1 MLNLDRIIEESNKE
15 IIYGKKP
22 ELPEKL
28 EEGYIYADNG
38 ACRGKSEP
46 TIKEI
51 RETINKIIDYLEW
64 QDK

>member
-1 MLNLDRIIEESNKE
+1 MFNADKIMDEINKKM
-15 IIYGKKP
+15 IYGDKP

-38 ACRGKSEP
+38 TCCGKSEP

-64 QDK
+64 VNK